1 MRSGADADNRVK
13 EHDGFPLDS
22 IGSLAARVCVSAP
35 ERKRAVRRLLLQH
48 CASEHEEAGIS
59 LGFKNNDKRLDNREG
74 RATQWTTRAVKLGTR
89 RAAAKG
95 RPQGT

>member
-13 EHDGFPLDS
+13 EHDGFSLDS

-59 LGFKNNDKRLDNREG
+59 LGFKNNDKTERLSG
-74 RATQWTTRAVKLGTR
+74 K
-89 RAAAKG
+89 
-95 RPQGT
+95 QGGSGNTMDDTGS